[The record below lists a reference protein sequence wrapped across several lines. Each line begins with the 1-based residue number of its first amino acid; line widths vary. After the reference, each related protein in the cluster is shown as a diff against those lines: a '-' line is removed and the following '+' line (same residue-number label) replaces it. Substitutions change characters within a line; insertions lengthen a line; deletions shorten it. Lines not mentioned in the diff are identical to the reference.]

1 MIFIFQANSHQIQI
15 DSTGGMDLGTS
26 HLEFGVDLSDINI
39 QDDFDNNPDGFGSL
53 MDVFVQMTENSPPG
67 SPRHA
72 SNPGSPGGLMDLG
85 RNSPTKLN
93 GLSVVSSGFVVSLS
107 KKKYRNLPKFS
118 DILNVLHQ
126 RGAELISN

>member
-1 MIFIFQANSHQIQI
+1 ME
-15 DSTGGMDLGTS
+15 LGTS
-26 HLEFGVDLSDINI
+26 HFELGVDLSDINI

-93 GLSVVSSGFVVSLS
+93 GMSVVSLVLFFCINFSPDLGNESCPVLLHI
-107 KKKYRNLPKFS
+107 KHILILP
-118 DILNVLHQ
+118 
-126 RGAELISN
+126 